1 MCKAL
6 VYEIRIREVLD
17 KKWAA
22 YFAPF
27 EVTTGSDE
35 TILTGLVQD
44 QSELFG
50 VLLKISDLGLKLVS
64 INPAPVQSS
73 PATE

>member
-1 MCKAL
+1 MCKAV

-27 EVTTGSDE
+27 EVTTGVDE
-35 TILTGLVQD
+35 TILTGLAQD
-44 QSELFG
+44 QAELFG
-50 VLLKISDLGLKLVS
+50 LLLKISELGLKLVS
-64 INPAPVQSS
+64 INPAPAQSR
-73 PATE
+73 PAAE